1 MQKINLTL
9 YNHSNESD
17 NAEVVIF
24 QKNVATDFDELA
36 VAWKV
41 IQNLG
46 QSNYHPFTYSLEM
59 EVSANDSYGNYT
71 PHMVA
76 YPGQMFEMV
85 KNKTGDVLQQKGR
98 STSPKEVQVL
108 NSLET
113 GAIGASIFRDGRLLA
128 KKVAFA
134 PEQKAVFQFKPT
146 IWIGVASQV
155 VEGEVMNSAVI
166 SNVNTELSLLG
177 VSSADII
184 WTGGGPGVTST
195 PYRFTLQ
202 NVKYS

>member
-1 MQKINLTL
+1 MEQINLTL
-9 YNHSNESD
+9 YNHSNETD

-24 QKNVATDFDELA
+24 QKNVATDYDELA

-41 IQNLG
+41 IKNLG

-59 EVSANDSYGNYT
+59 AVSANDSYGNFT

-76 YPGQMFEMV
+76 YPGQMFQMV
-85 KNKTGDVLQQKGR
+85 KNPTGDVLQQNGK

-108 NSLET
+108 NGLEA

-128 KKVAFA
+128 KKTAIA
-134 PEQKAVFQFKPT
+134 PEQKAVFEFKPT
-146 IWIGVASQV
+146 IWIGVVSQV
-155 VEGEVMNSAVI
+155 QEGQVMDSAVL
-166 SNVNTELSLLG
+166 SNINTEISLLG
-177 VSSADII
+177 VSSADIV
-184 WTGGGPGVTST
+184 WTGGGPGITST